1 MRCLLVAG
9 ISLLCAG
16 GLAAADLTGTWI
28 GTIPAQGR
36 VFDRDIEFR
45 LVQDGAAI
53 SGKLYGEGP
62 GSPIVEG
69 KVSDGRVLLIID
81 TREQA
86 GNQIN
91 DVRYRFEGEIRD
103 DGEIDVTRE
112 RVSARDVVSG
122 VELPVRRPQD
132 DEEADRRR
140 RFRSFRLER
149 LY

>member
-1 MRCLLVAG
+1 VKCVVVAV
-9 ISLLCAG
+9 LAAVLAT
-16 GLAAADLTGTWI
+16 GLSAADLTGTWI

-45 LVQDGAAI
+45 LVQDGDALT
-53 SGKLYGEGP
+53 GKLYGEGP

-69 KVSDGRVLLIID
+69 EVTDGRVLFLID

-91 DVRYRFEGEIRD
+91 DVRYRFEGEIRG
-103 DGEIDVTRE
+103 DGSIDVTRE
-112 RVSARDVVSG
+112 RVSAKDAVSG
-122 VELPVRRPQD
+122 VEIPVRRPTD
-132 DEEADRRR
+132 DEEADRNR